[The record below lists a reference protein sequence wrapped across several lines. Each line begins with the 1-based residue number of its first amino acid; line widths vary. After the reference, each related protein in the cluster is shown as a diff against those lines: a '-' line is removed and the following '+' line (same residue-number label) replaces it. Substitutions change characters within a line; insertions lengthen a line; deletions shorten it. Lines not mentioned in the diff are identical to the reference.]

1 MTGRFDR
8 DGRGVFEGDD
18 THDGK
23 DVRVRFVWS
32 GISVTTAH
40 WEQFFS
46 VDGGDTCC
54 RTGRWRSPV
63 APDPPSVD
71 AAH

>member
-1 MTGRFDR
+1 MTGRFDG
-8 DGRGVFEGDD
+8 DGRGVFEGDA

-46 VDGGDTCC
+46 VDGGGTWLSNWTMAFT
-54 RTGRWRSPV
+54 RRP
-63 APDPPSVD
+63 
-71 AAH
+71 